1 MDAEAV
7 FHQYLGLL
15 NQQKW
20 SQLGQVLANPLSY
33 NDRTMGSDAY
43 LRSLQDDIEA
53 SSITGWKMDILVHDR
68 KSNAIGARLL
78 LSAHATTKA
87 DDQTAA
93 PDGNLIQYAQHTLFA
108 IRAGKISEIKAIT
121 DADMANQSLD
131 HVDPSPQPLS
141 KEGSQ
146 QRPLDLYQ
154 FYTSYIGCI
163 NSRTMETELHKYCLP
178 HVIWGG
184 RKLPVDE
191 YRKVMEDSFDAISGL
206 SFDVRDLVVDDDR
219 QQIFSRIEFT
229 GVPVR
234 SYAGVEPNGRTVRFA
249 EHAMYWL
256 DAGKIARVVT
266 VIDWK
271 AYRKQLTS

>member
-1 MDAEAV
+1 MDTEAV
-7 FHQYLGLL
+7 FHQYLDFL

-33 NDRTMGSDAY
+33 NERTMGSDAY
-43 LRSLQDDIEA
+43 LRSVQDDIEA
-53 SSITGWKMDILVHDR
+53 SSIVAWKLDIHVHDR

-78 LSAHATTKA
+78 LSALNTTNA
-87 DDQTAA
+87 NDQTTV
-93 PDGNLIQYAQHTLFA
+93 PNGRLIHYAQHTLFA
-108 IRAGKISEIKAIT
+108 IKAGKISEIKAIT
-121 DADMANQSLD
+121 DVDMANQSLD
-131 HVDPSPQPLS
+131 HVDPSPPPLS

-146 QRPLDLYQ
+146 RRPLDLYQ

-163 NSRTMETELHKYCLP
+163 NSRTMENELHKYCLP
-178 HVIWGG
+178 QVIWGG

-191 YRKVMEDSFDAISGL
+191 YRQLMEDSFDAISGL
-206 SFDVRDLVVDDDR
+206 SFDVRDLVVDNDR

-234 SYAGVEPNGRTVRFA
+234 SYVGVEPNGRTVRFA
-249 EHAMYWL
+249 EHAIYWL